1 MDEAVVGEGVQVA
14 LVQSLVRMEMLKQLQ
29 LPLRLQLQQKVLL
42 GIHMDWVLLVQVA
55 FQLLLLLA
63 EEHKLLEQ
71 GLHKATLVSSS
82 VVCLSFCDSGTIPEI
97 T

>member
-29 LPLRLQLQQKVLL
+29 LPLRLQLQQKVLQ
-42 GIHMDWVLLVQVA
+42 GIHLDWVLLVQVA
-55 FQLLLLLA
+55 FLLLLLLA

-71 GLHKATLVSSS
+71 GLHKAT
-82 VVCLSFCDSGTIPEI
+82 
-97 T
+97 